1 MLGMHFNR
9 KINSP
14 EGRLLSGWFSGTH
27 GRCGNGLAE
36 TDTPHTSHKLTLNI
50 ILSSE
55 YFYVRED
62 R

>member
-1 MLGMHFNR
+1 MLGMYFNR

-14 EGRLLSGWFSGTH
+14 EGRLLSGWFSGIH

-36 TDTPHTSHKLTLNI
+36 TVTPHKAHKLTLNI
-50 ILSSE
+50 ILSCQ
-55 YFYVRED
+55 YFYAHQD